1 MSRRNVLLLVAAG
14 AGAAALGLAVNGWR
28 TRTDLAPPGAIE
40 EFFAASFADA
50 DGHPQPLAQW
60 RGRPLLVNFWATWCP
75 PCVEEMP
82 DLQRVRDAYRER
94 GVEVIGIGID
104 NAAKIT
110 EFRNRHGLTL
120 PLLVAGVGGSD
131 LNRLLGNSGGA
142 LPYTVLIGADGRLL
156 QRHLGQVKP
165 AQLHRW
171 LAEALSPPG

>member
-1 MSRRNVLLLVAAG
+1 MVAVG
-14 AGAAALGLAVNGWR
+14 AGAAALGVAVNWR
-28 TRTDLAPPGAIE
+28 RTGTDPTPPGAID

-50 DGHPQPLAQW
+50 DGHQQPLAQW
-60 RGRPLLVNFWATWCP
+60 RGRPLVVNFWATWCP

-82 DLQRVRDAYRER
+82 DLQQVRDAYRGR

-104 NAAKIT
+104 SAAKISD
-110 EFRNRHGLTL
+110 FRNRHRLTL

-131 LNRLLGNSGGA
+131 LNRRLGNSGGA

-165 AQLHRW
+165 AQLRRW
-171 LAEALSPPG
+171 LDDALASA

>member
-1 MSRRNVLLLVAAG
+1 VNRRNGLLLVAAG
-14 AGAAALGLAVNGWR
+14 AGAAALGFAVNGWR
-28 TRTDLAPPGAIE
+28 TATDLAPPGAVD

-50 DGHPQPLAQW
+50 DGRTQPLAQW

-82 DLQRVRDAYRER
+82 DLQRVRDAYRDR

-104 NAAKIT
+104 NAAKIA
-110 EFRNRHGLTL
+110 EFRNRLGLTL
-120 PLLVAGVGGSD
+120 PLLVAGLGGSD
-131 LNRLLGNSGGA
+131 LNRLLGNGGGA
-142 LPYTVLIGADGRLL
+142 LPYTVLIGSDGRLL

-171 LAEALSPPG
+171 LDAALASG